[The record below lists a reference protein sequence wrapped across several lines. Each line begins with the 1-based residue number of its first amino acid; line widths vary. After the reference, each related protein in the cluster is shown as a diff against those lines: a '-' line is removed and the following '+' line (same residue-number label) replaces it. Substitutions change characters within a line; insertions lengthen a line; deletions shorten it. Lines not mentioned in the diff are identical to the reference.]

1 MAYQNINQYN
11 FRKLLLSPVR
21 EISDISLASD
31 ERDFNEEVI
40 FSPLLIGENDGNR
53 MPIKIDFNS
62 PTIIQPKP
70 FERDTIVSENYWNPT
85 LTDPNICTSSS
96 TLCDVGLTGIDNGLV
111 KRMSGETIEVTTGL
125 YLNDNDKFS
134 RYKYDRRFK
143 MHPITGFTTTEN
155 RLWNDNSYSYN
166 ITYGAEPYVGYY
178 TRLQGGF
185 YQGFYKLAGYE
196 YDILPERP
204 NLGWTTE
211 FLLRYRWTGDTQVG
225 LNNRY
230 PQNKGTFF
238 YLGARAENKFY
249 HYPDGSPITDS
260 GYTRVTEGLSCMKT
274 CECSISGSSGSSCFY
289 VYQMSGEPIT
299 NCACTC
305 PCECS
310 TVAEF
315 PELNPLY
322 DGVSNGLSL
331 RLSGDTGNPRI
342 CVKTYRITGEC
353 LSESACTTELK
364 FITGT
369 SVVEWC
375 SSKGIFDDCADTPYI
390 NQERWVQIDAVF
402 RRNAYFEECDLWD
415 KGGLGDIISEE
426 YIATL
431 YNNSLSLV
439 VPPIT
444 QEQTN
449 PPTTEVVNITDKWI
463 QEKNYRLGTFR
474 IYINGRVFME
484 IEDFEEIIP
493 RPLNTFKEKQIGVP
507 FNISLGGGTQGLH
520 DNLTFSGG
528 CPENINEIVYQQD
541 PECLTT
547 YDLQNTIY
555 NGLETEIRLEEIFGG
570 NFIGDISSFRMYVE
584 PLDASEI
591 RHNFKLLKDR
601 YQLLDPNCVDCNP
614 VPPQPPTECDIEISL
629 LPYFT
634 PTPTQTNT
642 PTVTPTSTNSPIFIT
657 LESVISD
664 TIEDSCFDWL
674 NPLNRLELF
683 LIGNP
688 IQKFLSYVF
697 LTPNLINP
705 VPIGSFVS
713 DGVYSYE
720 IGDNG
725 QIINIE
731 TCPVESP
738 TPTQTLT
745 VTDTPTPTQT
755 QTPTVT
761 DTPTQTPTVTD
772 TPTQTVTNTPTNTQ
786 TQTATN
792 TPTNTQTPT
801 QTATNTPTNTPTQTP
816 EQSPTNTPT
825 NTPTQ
830 TSTNTPTNT
839 PTQTSTNT
847 PSQTAT
853 NTPTNS
859 QTQTPT
865 QTSTNTPSQTATNT
879 PTNSPTPSITPTL
892 TPTPTNTPIPDD
904 LPAFAWGRNNF
915 GQLGIDS
922 IFNQCDPQTVCCGI
936 AFVQISNTG
945 EHTVGITKNGQAY
958 AWGKNSSGQLG
969 DGTIISK
976 RTPVSVLGGLI
987 FKSIATG
994 FAFSLGLTND
1004 GTVYSWGDNSFGQL
1018 GDDSTNNRL
1027 TPVPVCGGLTFSKI
1041 SAGYYHSL
1049 GVTTGQLG
1057 YSWGENSFGQLGNGG
1072 INLSEKTPVQVQ
1084 IPYGIVDLK
1093 GGAAHTLG
1101 LVSVDSFTKL
1111 LYSWGWNNS
1120 GQLGDNS
1127 TQDRNVPVAV
1137 LTDNIF
1143 VDFDAGYEFSIGLTD
1158 EGFLYSWGNN
1168 SRGQL
1173 GEGSIINKS
1182 TPVAV
1187 FGGYKFKSI
1196 GAGGFTSYGISLN
1209 GVIYSWGD
1217 NTYDQLGA
1225 GFSAGYQEFP
1235 LQIPTDVKYPK
1246 EISGGYYHA
1255 ILLAFGIEP
1264 TPTPTPTKTPTPT
1277 PTPSPTPT
1285 NIPPQT
1291 AFPAFGWGRNFYGEI
1306 GDETTNQYSV
1316 PRAACCGILFI
1327 QISMSLNHALGITED
1342 GVAYAWGKNTDGQL
1356 GDGTTID
1363 KLTPVSVLG
1372 GLTFKSISA
1381 GETHSLGITSND
1393 LIYSWGKNNVGQLG
1407 NNSID
1412 NKSTPTAIFG
1422 GLLYSKI
1429 SAGSEHSLA
1438 IDQSGNVYSWGG
1450 NDSGQLGDDSTSS
1463 KITPAKIF
1471 GSLVFSGIS
1480 AGLNY
1485 SFGLTTD
1492 GDSYAW
1498 GNNLNGQ
1505 LGINSTTSQLTPT
1518 SLSTL
1523 IVFTQ
1528 IEAGNSHSLGLTQNG
1543 IAYAWGRGNLG
1554 QLGNNDVINIS
1565 TPIAVCGNLTFVKVS
1580 AGYSYSLGITNNE
1593 LVYGWGTN
1601 EYGQLGNNTSSNSY
1615 SQPVVLFTS
1624 RKFKDISA
1632 GENTSVGIAEN

>member
-70 FERDTIVSENYWNPT
+70 FDSDTIVSENYWNPT
-85 LTDPNICTSSS
+85 LTNPNLCASSS

-111 KRMSGETIEVTTGL
+111 KRMSGETIEITTGL

-196 YDILPERP
+196 YDVLPERP

-225 LNNRY
+225 LNDRY

-249 HYPDGSPITDS
+249 HYPDGSPVTDS

-353 LSESACTTELK
+353 LPESACTTELK
-364 FITGT
+364 FMTGT

-431 YNNSLSLV
+431 YDNSLSLV
-439 VPPIT
+439 VPPVT

-570 NFIGDISSFRMYVE
+570 NFIGDISSFRMYIE

-614 VPPQPPTECDIEISL
+614 IPPQPPIVCDIQILL
-629 LPYFT
+629 LPCITQTPTST
-634 PTPTQTNT
+634 PTPTPT
-642 PTVTPTSTNSPIFIT
+642 PTRIFCNTFYAQKKSTFQRVSLIRWTDCDGIEQSQLLYSPTTTPDEKMNITFCALAGSLSYENTQIFVADLGSCYSSPTQTPT
-657 LESVISD
+657 
-664 TIEDSCFDWL
+664 
-674 NPLNRLELF
+674 
-683 LIGNP
+683 
-688 IQKFLSYVF
+688 
-697 LTPNLINP
+697 
-705 VPIGSFVS
+705 
-713 DGVYSYE
+713 
-720 IGDNG
+720 
-725 QIINIE
+725 
-731 TCPVESP
+731 ESP
-738 TPTQTLT
+738 TN
-745 VTDTPTPTQT
+745 TPTPTQT
-755 QTPTVT
+755 QTPT
-761 DTPTQTPTVTD
+761 
-772 TPTQTVTNTPTNTQ
+772 
-786 TQTATN
+786 
-792 TPTNTQTPT
+792 
-801 QTATNTPTNTPTQTP
+801 
-816 EQSPTNTPT
+816 ES
-825 NTPTQ
+825 
-830 TSTNTPTNT
+830 STNTPT
-839 PTQTSTNT
+839 PT
-847 PSQTAT
+847 
-853 NTPTNS
+853 

-865 QTSTNTPSQTATNT
+865 ESSTNTPT
-879 PTNSPTPSITPTL
+879 PTQTQTPTE
-892 TPTPTNTPIPDD
+892 
-904 LPAFAWGRNNF
+904 
-915 GQLGIDS
+915 S
-922 IFNQCDPQTVCCGI
+922 
-936 AFVQISNTG
+936 
-945 EHTVGITKNGQAY
+945 
-958 AWGKNSSGQLG
+958 
-969 DGTIISK
+969 
-976 RTPVSVLGGLI
+976 
-987 FKSIATG
+987 
-994 FAFSLGLTND
+994 
-1004 GTVYSWGDNSFGQL
+1004 
-1018 GDDSTNNRL
+1018 STN
-1027 TPVPVCGGLTFSKI
+1027 
-1041 SAGYYHSL
+1041 
-1049 GVTTGQLG
+1049 
-1057 YSWGENSFGQLGNGG
+1057 
-1072 INLSEKTPVQVQ
+1072 
-1084 IPYGIVDLK
+1084 
-1093 GGAAHTLG
+1093 
-1101 LVSVDSFTKL
+1101 
-1111 LYSWGWNNS
+1111 
-1120 GQLGDNS
+1120 
-1127 TQDRNVPVAV
+1127 
-1137 LTDNIF
+1137 
-1143 VDFDAGYEFSIGLTD
+1143 
-1158 EGFLYSWGNN
+1158 
-1168 SRGQL
+1168 
-1173 GEGSIINKS
+1173 
-1182 TPVAV
+1182 
-1187 FGGYKFKSI
+1187 
-1196 GAGGFTSYGISLN
+1196 
-1209 GVIYSWGD
+1209 
-1217 NTYDQLGA
+1217 
-1225 GFSAGYQEFP
+1225 
-1235 LQIPTDVKYPK
+1235 
-1246 EISGGYYHA
+1246 
-1255 ILLAFGIEP
+1255 
-1264 TPTPTPTKTPTPT
+1264 TPTPTPTETPTPT
-1277 PTPSPTPT
+1277 TTPTPT
-1285 NIPPQT
+1285 QTIIP
-1291 AFPAFGWGRNFYGEI
+1291 
-1306 GDETTNQYSV
+1306 
-1316 PRAACCGILFI
+1316 L
-1327 QISMSLNHALGITED
+1327 SLNLIFYNISDANTLVGDSSDVNDWNTFFNLPTNGNLFTSLNISGNTVQLFGGSNIHISDYLFNSDYLYGIDDLSGVIVSTGEYSFLDSFSLITVNLPNLITAED
-1342 GVAYAWGKNTDGQL
+1342 ACFVNCTSLTTVNLPSLTTAGYSCFNYCTSLITIDLPSLTTAGDNCFQDCFSLTTVNLPSLNTAGVNCFSDCILLTTVNLPNLIFADSYCFLDCTSLTTINLPSLTTAENDCFNNCTSL
-1356 GDGTTID
+1356 TTID
-1363 KLTPVSVLG
+1363 LPACSNLG
-1372 GLTFKSISA
+1372 GTV
-1381 GETHSLGITSND
+1381 GYD
-1393 LIYSWGKNNVGQLG
+1393 NVFDF
-1407 NNSID
+1407 I
-1412 NKSTPTAIFG
+1412 
-1422 GLLYSKI
+1422 
-1429 SAGSEHSLA
+1429 
-1438 IDQSGNVYSWGG
+1438 SGNTITLTIPSSLMTCNSG
-1450 NDSGQLGDDSTSS
+1450 N
-1463 KITPAKIF
+1463 P
-1471 GSLVFSGIS
+1471 
-1480 AGLNY
+1480 
-1485 SFGLTTD
+1485 D
-1492 GDSYAW
+1492 GDIEYLQL
-1498 GNNLNGQ
+1498 NNFVT
-1505 LGINSTTSQLTPT
+1505 I
-1518 SLSTL
+1518 
-1523 IVFTQ
+1523 IQ
-1528 IEAGNSHSLGLTQNG
+1528 I
-1543 IAYAWGRGNLG
+1543 
-1554 QLGNNDVINIS
+1554 
-1565 TPIAVCGNLTFVKVS
+1565 
-1580 AGYSYSLGITNNE
+1580 
-1593 LVYGWGTN
+1593 
-1601 EYGQLGNNTSSNSY
+1601 
-1615 SQPVVLFTS
+1615 
-1624 RKFKDISA
+1624 
-1632 GENTSVGIAEN
+1632 